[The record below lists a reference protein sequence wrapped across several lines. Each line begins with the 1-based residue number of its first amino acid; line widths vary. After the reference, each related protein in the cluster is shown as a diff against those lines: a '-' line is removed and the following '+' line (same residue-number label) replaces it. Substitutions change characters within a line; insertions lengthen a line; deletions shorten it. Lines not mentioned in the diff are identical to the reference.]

1 MHYTAILRRH
11 LMLSFLILA
20 TFGSGIAHAKLP
32 RVIKVGSNE
41 IVLNG
46 EGSRSKA
53 FISIYESGLYLVSP
67 SSNAAAILDAEQ
79 LMAIRIRITSSFVS
93 RSSLVSSLEEGLKK
107 STGGNATKIANET
120 QAFMKCLKDE
130 VKKNDLYDFL
140 YVPNKGMYI
149 VKNGKIQG
157 TVPGLA
163 FKKAFFGIWLSDQPV
178 DKSLRTALLTAKPA
192 NR

>member
-1 MHYTAILRRH
+1 MHNNAFLRRH
-11 LMLSFLILA
+11 CLLTFIAIA
-20 TFGSGIAHAKLP
+20 TIGPGIAHAKLP
-32 RVIKVGSNE
+32 RVIKVGSHE

-46 EGSRSKA
+46 EGSRSKS

-67 SSNAAAILDAEQ
+67 SSNASAILDAEQ

-107 STGGNATKIANET
+107 STGGNTSKITNET
-120 QAFMKCLKDE
+120 QAFMNCLKDE

-157 TVPGLA
+157 TIPGLA

-178 DKSLRTALLTAKPA
+178 DKKLRTALLTAKPV